1 MRIIGVIPAR
11 YKSSR
16 FPGKP
21 LCDIHG
27 KPMIWWVCRAAQ
39 QAEYLDEVYVAT
51 DDERILEACKQLSL
65 NVIMTSEKHPT
76 GTDRVAEVAQK
87 IEAELYVNI
96 QGDEPMLK
104 PETITAA
111 IEPFLLKSGDTLWVS
126 NLMTPIRTSSEII
139 DVGVPKV
146 VVNEENEAVFLSRAP
161 IPYPKETRD
170 ISYMKQV
177 CAYGFRPQ
185 ALKAFASLPQGP
197 CERAEGIEILRF
209 IEHGIKVQMVE
220 VDSNTMAV
228 DTPSDLKTVRRL
240 MEEQRFD

>member
-1 MRIIGVIPAR
+1 MKIIGVIPAR

-27 KPMIWWVCRAAQ
+27 KPMICWVYEAAQ
-39 QAEYLDEVYVAT
+39 RAEHLAEVYVAT
-51 DDERILEACKQLSL
+51 DDDRIFQACKKLSL
-65 NVIMTSEKHPT
+65 KVIMTSEEHPT

-87 IEAELYVNI
+87 IGAELYVNI

-111 IEPFLLKSGDTLWVS
+111 IEPFLLESADRLWVS
-126 NLMTPIRTSSEII
+126 NLMTPIKTFSEII
-139 DVGVPKV
+139 DVGIPKV
-146 VVNEENEAVFLSRAP
+146 VVNEKNEAVFLSRAA

-170 ISYMKQV
+170 IAYMKQV
-177 CAYGFRPQ
+177 CAYGFRPE

-197 CERAEGIEILRF
+197 CERAEGIELLRF

-220 VDSNTMAV
+220 VVSDTMAV
-228 DTPSDLKTVRRL
+228 DTPTDLKTVKRL
-240 MEEQRFD
+240 MEGKCLD

>member
-1 MRIIGVIPAR
+1 MKILAVIPAR
-11 YKSSR
+11 MASSR

-21 LCDIHG
+21 LKTILG
-27 KPMIWWVCRAAQ
+27 LPMVEHVRRRTLLCKAIDDV
-39 QAEYLDEVYVAT
+39 VVAT
-51 DDERILEACKQLSL
+51 CDKDIFDCVTNYHGSA
-65 NVIMTSEKHPT
+65 IMTSEKHPT